1 MMLDVN
7 SEIVR
12 FILKSHTIFGK
23 GISLN
28 NLECSI
34 DIPVENGNKLIYFD
48 SNIDFRIQHMI
59 AK

>member
-7 SEIVR
+7 SEIVS
-12 FILKSHTIFGK
+12 FIVKSHTIFGK

-34 DIPVENGNKLIYFD
+34 DINIEN
-48 SNIDFRIQHMI
+48 SRSSV
-59 AK
+59 